1 MARDASAFGA
11 SRLRSRTIRS
21 MTAEAEVRRR
31 IAEKGRIPFAEF
43 MGVAL
48 YWPHGGYYSSGGNIA
63 ASGDFFTSP
72 LAHPTFGA
80 LIAVQ
85 LYQMWLALD
94 RPESF
99 TVVEPGSANGLLCR
113 DILTFSDTL
122 PDGFKDALRYLCVDL
137 RAFPGHEK
145 GIASASR
152 LVAESLPV
160 RGVTGCILSN
170 ELLDA
175 FPVHQITMEG
185 GRLREALVTL
195 KDGKLALTTGEP
207 STPALA
213 ERLDGLGITLAE
225 GQTAEVNLGLAVW
238 AAEVA
243 AALDRGFVLTI
254 DYGRS
259 ARELYSPE
267 ERFRG
272 TLTTFY
278 QHVQTDS
285 PLQRIGRQD
294 ITSQVDF
301 TSVVRLGQRAGLEF
315 LDITDQRSFLKNLGL
330 EEMLRRLRAV
340 TTDQTEFAA
349 NRRGM
354 LELLK
359 PDGLGNFKVLAQGK
373 NVGKAGLSGFE
384 PSEDARKLVANLPP
398 PTLTSRHLNLGEGTH
413 SGLPPTARDYPG
425 SGTSLQ

>member
-1 MARDASAFGA
+1 
-11 SRLRSRTIRS
+11 
-21 MTAEAEVRRR
+21 MTAEAEIRRR
-31 IAEKGRIPFAEF
+31 IAERGRIPFAEF

-48 YWPHGGYYSSGGNIA
+48 YWPHGGYYSSGGNIG

-94 RPESF
+94 RPELF
-99 TVVEPGSANGLLCR
+99 TVLEPGSGDGLLCR
-113 DILTFSDTL
+113 DILTFSETL
-122 PDGFKDALRYLCVDL
+122 PDGFKDALRYLCVDR
-137 RAFPGHEK
+137 RASSGHDM
-145 GIASASR
+145 GMDSASR
-152 LVAESLPV
+152 LVADSLPV

-175 FPVHQITMEG
+175 FPVHQVTMDG

-195 KDGKLALTTGEP
+195 KDGKLTLITGEP

-213 ERLDGLGITLAE
+213 ERLDGLGITLAQ

-238 AAEVA
+238 ATEVA

-272 TLTTFY
+272 TLTTFH

-301 TSVVRLGQRAGLEF
+301 TSLVRLGERAGLEF
-315 LDITDQRSFLKNLGL
+315 LDITDQRSFLGNLGIGG
-330 EEMLRRLRAV
+330 MIRRLRTEIA
-340 TTDQTEFAA
+340 DRTEFVA
-349 NRRGM
+349 NHRGI
-354 LELLK
+354 LELVE
-359 PDGLGNFKVLAQGK
+359 PDGLGDFKVLAQGK
-373 NVGKAGLSGFE
+373 NVGKPGLWGFGRYHE
-384 PSEDARKLVANLPP
+384 PSELAAYLPP
-398 PTLTSRHLNLGEGTH
+398 PFLAERHLRLGRG
-413 SGLPPTARDYPG
+413 SLPGAPV
-425 SGTSLQ
+425 

>member
-1 MARDASAFGA
+1 
-11 SRLRSRTIRS
+11 
-21 MTAEAEVRRR
+21 MT
-31 IAEKGRIPFAEF
+31 
-43 MGVAL
+43 
-48 YWPHGGYYSSGGNIA
+48 W
-63 ASGDFFTSP
+63 
-72 LAHPTFGA
+72 
-80 LIAVQ
+80 
-85 LYQMWLALD
+85 
-94 RPESF
+94 
-99 TVVEPGSANGLLCR
+99 GL
-113 DILTFSDTL
+113 
-122 PDGFKDALRYLCVDL
+122 
-137 RAFPGHEK
+137 
-145 GIASASR
+145 ASASR

-175 FPVHQITMEG
+175 FPVHQVTMEE

-195 KDGKLALTTGEP
+195 EDGELTLITGEP

-213 ERLDGLGITLAE
+213 ERLDELAITLAE

-340 TTDQTEFAA
+340 TTDQTEFVA

-373 NVGKAGLSGFE
+373 NVGNPSLWGFGG
-384 PSEDARKLVANLPP
+384 NP
-398 PTLTSRHLNLGEGTH
+398 PTQELEVRLAPPLTTRDHLEPPQDLYKDPGAESR
-413 SGLPPTARDYPG
+413 Y
-425 SGTSLQ
+425 TSWPQ

>member
-1 MARDASAFGA
+1 
-11 SRLRSRTIRS
+11 
-21 MTAEAEVRRR
+21 MTAEAEIRRR
-31 IAEKGRIPFAEF
+31 VDEAGTIPFAEF
-43 MGVAL
+43 MDVAL
-48 YWPHGGYYSSGGNIA
+48 YWPRGGYYSSGGNVG

-72 LAHPTFGA
+72 LAHPAFGA
-80 LIAVQ
+80 LVAVQ
-85 LYQMWLALD
+85 LYQMWLVLD
-94 RPESF
+94 RPEVF
-99 TVVEPGSANGLLCR
+99 TVVEPGSGDGLLCR
-113 DILTFSDTL
+113 DILTFSETL
-122 PDGFKDALRYLCVDL
+122 PDGFKDALRYLSVDR
-137 RAFPGHEK
+137 RASSGHEK

-152 LVAESLPV
+152 VVSESLPV

-175 FPVHQITMEG
+175 FPVHQVTMEA
-185 GRLREALVTL
+185 GRLREALVNL

-207 STPALA
+207 TTPALA
-213 ERLDGLGITLAE
+213 ERLDGLGITLVE
-225 GQTAEVNLGLAVW
+225 GQTAEVNLGLAGWVG
-238 AAEVA
+238 EVA

-301 TSVVRLGQRAGLEF
+301 TSVARLGQRAGLEF

-340 TTDQTEFAA
+340 TTDQTEFVV

-359 PDGLGNFKVLAQGK
+359 PDGLGNFKVLVQGK
-373 NVGKAGLSGFE
+373 NDRTPQLWGFGGK
-384 PSEDARKLVANLPP
+384 P
-398 PTLTSRHLNLGEGTH
+398 PTQELEVRLAPPLMTRDHLEPPQDLYKDPGAESRYTSW
-413 SGLPPTARDYPG
+413 P
-425 SGTSLQ
+425 Q

>member
-1 MARDASAFGA
+1 
-11 SRLRSRTIRS
+11 
-21 MTAEAEVRRR
+21 MTAEAEIRRR
-31 IAEKGRIPFAEF
+31 VDEAGTIPFAEF
-43 MGVAL
+43 MDVAL
-48 YWPHGGYYSSGGNIA
+48 YWPRGGYYSSGGNVG

-72 LAHPTFGA
+72 LAHPAFGA
-80 LIAVQ
+80 LVAVQ
-85 LYQMWLALD
+85 LYQMWLVLD
-94 RPESF
+94 RPEVF
-99 TVVEPGSANGLLCR
+99 TVVEPGSGDGLLCR
-113 DILTFSDTL
+113 DILTFSETL
-122 PDGFKDALRYLCVDL
+122 PDGFKDALRYLCVDR
-137 RAFPGHEK
+137 RASSGHEK

-152 LVAESLPV
+152 VVSESLPV

-175 FPVHQITMEG
+175 FPVHQVTMEA

-225 GQTAEVNLGLAVW
+225 GQTAEVNLGLAGWVG
-238 AAEVA
+238 EVA

-259 ARELYSPE
+259 ARELYSSE

-272 TLTTFY
+272 TLTTFH

-301 TSVVRLGQRAGLEF
+301 TSLVRLGERAGLEF
-315 LDITDQRSFLKNLGL
+315 LDITDQRSFLGNLGIGG
-330 EEMLRRLRAV
+330 MIRRLRTEIA
-340 TTDQTEFAA
+340 DRTEFVA
-349 NRRGM
+349 NHRGM
-354 LELLK
+354 LELVE
-359 PDGLGNFKVLAQGK
+359 PDGLGKFKVLAQSK
-373 NVGKAGLSGFE
+373 NLETPSLWGFE
-384 PSEDARKLVANLPP
+384 A
-398 PTLTSRHLNLGEGTH
+398 TGEGFTWVEQASVPLIGTEH
-413 SGLPPTARDYPG
+413 LEMVKGRYPYNWLEFG
-425 SGTSLQ
+425 ESNPKGY

>member
-48 YWPHGGYYSSGGNIA
+48 YWPHGGYYSSGGNIG

-113 DILTFSDTL
+113 DILNFSKTL

-137 RAFPGHEK
+137 RASSGYEK

-175 FPVHQITMEG
+175 FPVHQVTMER

-195 KDGKLALTTGEP
+195 EDGELTLTTGEP
-207 STPALA
+207 STLALA
-213 ERLDGLGITLAE
+213 ETLDGLGITLAE
-225 GQTAEVNLGLAVW
+225 GQTAEVNLGLAGW

-315 LDITDQRSFLKNLGL
+315 LEITDQRSFLKNLGL

-373 NVGKAGLSGFE
+373 NVGNSWFGGLTANDETLALTRDAPVPLMAAG
-384 PSEDARKLVANLPP
+384 
-398 PTLTSRHLNLGEGTH
+398 HLRLMQG
-413 SGLPPTARDYPG
+413 R
-425 SGTSLQ
+425 

>member
-1 MARDASAFGA
+1 MF
-11 SRLRSRTIRS
+11 LP
-21 MTAEAEVRRR
+21 AESEIRRR

-48 YWPHGGYYSSGGNIA
+48 YWPHGGYYSSGGNIG

-94 RPESF
+94 RPELF
-99 TVVEPGSANGLLCR
+99 TVLEPGSGDGLLCR
-113 DILTFSDTL
+113 DILTFSETL
-122 PDGFKDALRYLCVDL
+122 PDGFKNALHYLCIDR
-137 RAFPGHEK
+137 RAFPGHDM
-145 GIASASR
+145 GMASASR

-175 FPVHQITMEG
+175 FPVHQVTMEG

-213 ERLDGLGITLAE
+213 ERLYELGITLAE
-225 GQTAEVNLGLAVW
+225 GQTAEVNLGLAGW
-238 AAEVA
+238 AGEVA

-272 TLTTFY
+272 TLTTFH

-315 LDITDQRSFLKNLGL
+315 LDITDQASFLGSLGIREIL
-330 EEMLRRLRAV
+330 DRLRTV
-340 TTDQTEFAA
+340 TPDQAEYAA

-354 LELLK
+354 LELMD
-359 PDGLGNFKVLAQGK
+359 PAGLGDFKVLAQGK
-373 NVGKAGLSGFE
+373 NVGNPGLWGFQPSG
-384 PSEDARKLVANLPP
+384 DARKLVANLPP
-398 PTLTSRHLNLGEGTH
+398 PTLTNRHLNFRE
-413 SGLPPTARDYPG
+413 PT
-425 SGTSLQ
+425 